1 MQAALH
7 DAKTS
12 SAADVGGSSLS
23 RLKGIVQKILLINPA
38 LARAQQ
44 RVAFLTMAVPAIGAA
59 GAVYWALTRGVSNVS
74 LIVFAL
80 LYLLTTA
87 GLTVGFH
94 RLFTH
99 KAFKPTPAT
108 KAVLAVLGMMA
119 AQGPV
124 LFWVASHRRH
134 HAFSDTKDDCHSPC
148 MHGATV
154 IGRIKGLWHAHFGWM
169 LKGEITNV
177 PMFAKD
183 LLQDHIVTTLNRY
196 YTLWVLLGLA
206 IPAAVGAIAPGG
218 WAGAMEGLLWGG
230 LFRVFFVHQ
239 ITWGLNSLNH
249 VFGIRRYSSDDN
261 SRNIAWLALIT
272 MGEGWHNHHHA
283 YPSSAKFGHKWWELD
298 LGFAVIRT
306 LRVLGLCN
314 DVQYPNAEALA
325 RKEVASSSH

>member
-1 MQAALH
+1 
-7 DAKTS
+7 
-12 SAADVGGSSLS
+12 
-23 RLKGIVQKILLINPA
+23 VQKILLINPA

-44 RVAFLTMAVPAIGAA
+44 RVAFLTMAVPVIGAC
-59 GAVYWALTRGVSNVS
+59 GAVYWALTRGVSTVS
-74 LIVFAL
+74 LIVFAV

-99 KAFKPTPAT
+99 KAFKPTHTT

-148 MHGATV
+148 MHGATLT
-154 IGRIKGLWHAHFGWM
+154 GRIKGLWHAHFGWM

-206 IPAAVGAIAPGG
+206 IPAAIGAIAPGG

-230 LFRVFFVHQ
+230 LFRIFFVHQ

-249 VFGIRRYSSDDN
+249 VFGFRRYSSDDN

-272 MGEGWHNHHHA
+272 MGEGWHNNHHA